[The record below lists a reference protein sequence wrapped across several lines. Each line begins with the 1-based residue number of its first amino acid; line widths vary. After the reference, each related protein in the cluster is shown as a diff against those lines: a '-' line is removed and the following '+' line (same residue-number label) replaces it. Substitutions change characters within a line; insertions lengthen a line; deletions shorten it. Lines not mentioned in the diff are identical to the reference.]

1 MSKKKNENI
10 KREIDCIK
18 CIISDDSIFS
28 TLTLPQKEKVIE
40 NHICSFYYKNSI
52 IYKEGDNPIGLI
64 CLVEGKVK
72 LHKEG
77 INNKEQIVR
86 LVNENGFIGY
96 RALFAREKYN
106 STAATLEDSVICTIE
121 KDLVFEIM
129 RENHNF
135 TLEIIRR
142 LATELGFSTTRSVSL
157 TQKHIRGRLADALLF
172 LKKTYG
178 IDEENNINVLLA
190 RDDLANLANMTTSN
204 AIRTLSNFVEEGV
217 IKVDGKKIKILD
229 LSRLRKISEIG

>member
-1 MSKKKNENI
+1 MKRKRNEKI
-10 KREIDCIK
+10 TREIDCTK
-18 CIISDDSIFS
+18 CIISDDNFFS
-28 TLTLPQKEKVIE
+28 TLTLQQKEKVIE
-40 NHICSFYYKNSI
+40 NHICSFYSKNSI

-72 LHKEG
+72 LYKEG
-77 INNKEQIVR
+77 VNNKEQIVR
-86 LVNENGFIGY
+86 LVNEGGFIGY
-96 RALFAREKYN
+96 RALFAKEKYN
-106 STAATLEDSVICTIE
+106 STASTLEDSVICTIE

-172 LKKTYG
+172 LKETYG
-178 IDEENNINVLLA
+178 VDDENNLNVLLA

-204 AIRTLSNFVEEGV
+204 AIRTLSNFIDEGV
-217 IKVDGKKIKILD
+217 IKVDGKKIKIINLNE
-229 LSRLRKISEIG
+229 LKKISERG

>member
-40 NHICSFYYKNSI
+40 NHICSFYSKNSI

-72 LHKEG
+72 LYKEG

-178 IDEENNINVLLA
+178 VDKDNNINVLLA

-217 IKVDGKKIKILD
+217 IKVDGKKIKIID
-229 LSRLRKISEIG
+229 FAKLRRISELG

>member
-40 NHICSFYYKNSI
+40 NHICSFYSKNSI

-72 LHKEG
+72 LYKEG
-77 INNKEQIVR
+77 VNNKEQIVR

-178 IDEENNINVLLA
+178 VDDENNINVLLA

-217 IKVDGKKIKILD
+217 IKVDGKKIKIVD
-229 LSRLRKISEIG
+229 LAKLRRISEIG